1 MRFDEISN
9 PFSRDPV
16 KQAEKRVN
24 KEFQQKMKLVPKMTK
39 DLTRR
44 VSDAVVRQTQADPQ
58 ADLSKVI
65 PKLVNDFMRYKSYSA
80 PEFTGDARN
89 AKQLQKYVQDQI
101 VKKYEEEVF
110 GSARTGSGT
119 QDQAPQDRDGDAKPA
134 QQTGQLPSDV
144 KQQLDAL
151 TPQQRQELLG
161 ALA

>member
-24 KEFQQKMKLVPKMTK
+24 KEFQKKMKLVPKMTK

-80 PEFTGDARN
+80 PEFTGDPRN

-110 GSARTGSGT
+110 GSA
-119 QDQAPQDRDGDAKPA
+119 
-134 QQTGQLPSDV
+134 QQTGQLAPDV